1 MTSLVPPP
9 ALLLRRG
16 RLPAFALLLVFMS
29 WILRAAPEASI
40 APRMETDL
48 AEGWLGWLETSQRGD
63 KTEGKGAP
71 MAPFTAETDPLPAP
85 AQVSFEHTGWLPLT
99 LPHNWEAGEGLTG
112 RRHANLHGVAWYR
125 RALAIP
131 ATAAGRRVQL
141 FFEGAGSYAE
151 VWVNGRKAGQ
161 HAGGLT
167 CFNVDITD
175 HVAPG
180 STGNVLAV
188 RVAHPAGIRDLP
200 WVCGG
205 CERAY
210 GFSEGSQPFGI
221 HRAVRLVITD
231 AARIKPFG
239 VHIWNDADATPAR
252 AVAHVRAE
260 LSNIGGQ
267 RRTVLVQHAL
277 VAANNTV
284 VAQDMGSVQLEPG
297 AVHAISACSLAVEG
311 AVFWSPDA
319 PHLYTLRSRVVDV
332 VTQEVL
338 DAREERFGFRT
349 VTWPSLVTGGPL
361 RINGKDVFLNGTCE
375 YQHLVAGSHAFA
387 PEMVA
392 ARMGQ
397 MRAAGFNSFRD
408 AHHPHDLR
416 YNKVLDAAGMPWWTQ
431 FSAHIWFDT
440 PAFRENFRTL
450 LRDWIRERRNSP
462 SLVLWGL
469 QNECNMP
476 AEFAAECTAIIREM
490 DPTSPS
496 QRLVTTCNGGSGTD
510 WDVPQNWSG
519 TYYGTPANYAEEL
532 GKQIL
537 VGEYGAWRSQ
547 GLLQAPSPA
556 LPDAGNDET
565 AFATLMG
572 TKLRLGATMAG
583 KAVGHFQ
590 WIFATH
596 ENPGRNMTARGDQIA
611 DGWGPLGRLGPANNK
626 GLLTLWGEPTDTYY
640 LYRAHALPASQ
651 APLTIIAGASSPD
664 RWISTDNKADVTV
677 HTNCEEVLLYDG
689 GDSRL
694 IGRQARPADG
704 APIVFRDITPHTDT
718 LLAVGR
724 LAGRAVSRDAL
735 RLHHRPA
742 APGRHSEL
750 SREPSTLPA
759 PEDEVRSIVRVNC
772 GGPALTDSRG
782 RTWQADAE
790 WRPGATHGVL
800 AWASAFPELDPAL
813 GSIARISTPVLGT
826 RDEALYQTFRHG
838 GRTLRQRF
846 ALPDGDYE
854 VILHMAEPW
863 YGRGGIDARGWRLF
877 DIAIN
882 GETRV
887 RNLDLFAEAGFG
899 RAVTRTFRA
908 RPRNGLLEIS
918 FPRCAAYT
926 AVLCGVEILATT
938 PAHAAE
944 VRAALSAKAG
954 SGDTPRLG
962 RSSTGEALYPG
973 FDYIIAGLP
982 PLIDGAARLA
992 PAGPGALLDA
1002 SACAIAPTEEVI
1014 IALPPSSGQALP
1026 AGLEELPPRLTC
1038 SKPGSAPVDFRLVR
1052 PASGHTADRDRALQ
1066 AALTTPGSVLFV
1078 PQQRAPAPA
1087 QLLGLAD
1094 GPGSS
1099 ASPGISLQGRLS
1111 VGARPHGAS
1120 APAITALSGELG
1132 DADWLITP
1140 PNWSSDLSLTL
1151 KAEDHLELFVAIP
1164 AKTQEPAALPSWLAD
1179 FTAST
1184 AKLSLGSTQCSLYR
1198 RRFSPGDLIKL
1209 GAPPSATLNASAAS
1223 PMYCVFARPARPLLP
1238 LPELTTLSRGEAAT
1252 RTFEVGVGDRYH
1264 LVPQLPPSA
1273 APLRVR
1279 IELLGKD
1286 GASLCSSDHEI
1297 APGTRCGQLRV
1308 RTCTSINAGTYQARL
1323 TLLDSPSP
1331 LEFKGWVI
1339 E

>member
-1 MTSLVPPP
+1 MTSLVPSLASLLRLARKAML
-9 ALLLRRG
+9 ALL
-16 RLPAFALLLVFMS
+16 AVSNS
-29 WILRAAPEASI
+29 WILNAAPESSVS
-40 APRMETDL
+40 PRQEATL
-48 AEGWLGWLETSQRGD
+48 GEGWLGWLETSQRGD
-63 KTEGKGAP
+63 KGDGSGRA
-71 MAPFTAETDPLPAP
+71 MAPFTLGTAPTPAP
-85 AQVSFEHTGWLPLT
+85 AQVSTNTEGWAPLT
-99 LPHNWEAGEGLTG
+99 VPHNWEAGEGLTG

-125 RALAIP
+125 RTFEVP
-131 ATAAGRRVQL
+131 ASAKGRRVHL

-167 CFNVDITD
+167 CFNLDITE

-180 STGNVLAV
+180 TKDNVLAI

-210 GFSEGSQPFGI
+210 GFSEGSQPFGL

-231 AARIKPFG
+231 SARIEPFG
-239 VHIWNDADATPAR
+239 VHIWNDADATPAH
-252 AVAHVRAE
+252 AVAHIRTE
-260 LSNIGGQ
+260 LSNVGGN
-267 RRTVLVQHAL
+267 RRSVLLQHSL
-277 VAANNTV
+277 VAPDNTI
-284 VAQDMGSVQLEPG
+284 VAETTTGVTLEPG
-297 AVHAISACSLAVEG
+297 AQRATSATSLAVDG
-311 AVFWSPDA
+311 ALFWSPTT
-319 PHLYTLRSRVVDV
+319 PHLYALRSRVIDAA
-332 VTQEVL
+332 TRAIL

-349 VTWPSLVTGGPL
+349 VAWPSLVDGGPL

-392 ARMGQ
+392 ARMDQ

-416 YNKVLDAAGMPWWTQ
+416 YNEILDAEGMPWWTQ

-450 LRDWIRERRNSP
+450 LREWIRERRNSP

-476 AEFAAECTAIIREM
+476 ADFAAECTALIREM

-496 QRLVTTCNGGSGTD
+496 QRLVTTCNGGAGTD

-519 TYYGTPANYAEEL
+519 TYYGTPATYAEEL
-532 GKQIL
+532 RKQIL

-547 GLLQAPSPA
+547 GLLDVSGSAG
-556 LPDAGNDET
+556 PDAGNDET

-640 LYRAHALPASQ
+640 LYRAHAIPAAKS
-651 APLTIIAGASSPD
+651 PLTLIAGATSPD
-664 RWISTDNKADVTV
+664 RWLSADSKADVTV
-677 HTNCEEVLLYDG
+677 HTNCDEVLLYDG
-689 GDSRL
+689 DESTL
-694 IGRQARPADG
+694 LGRQPRPADG
-704 APIVFRDITPHTDT
+704 APVVFRDISPRTNT
-718 LLAVGR
+718 LLAVGQ
-724 LAGRAVSRDAL
+724 LAGRPVSRDAL
-735 RLHHRPA
+735 RLHHRPTSPA
-742 APGRHSEL
+742 RKAEL
-750 SREPSTLPA
+750 SQQPSTLPA
-759 PEDEVRSIVRVNC
+759 PADDARSVVRVNC
-772 GGPALTDSRG
+772 GGPTLIDSRG

-790 WRPGATHGVL
+790 WRAGAVHG
-800 AWASAFPELDPAL
+800 AHSWASAFPELDPAL
-813 GSIARISTPVLGT
+813 GSIARISTPVTGT

-838 GRTLRQRF
+838 GRTLRQSF
-846 ALPDGDYE
+846 ALPDGNYE
-854 VILHMAEPW
+854 VILHMTEPW
-863 YGRGGIDARGWRLF
+863 YGRGGIDARRWRLF

-887 RNLDLFAEAGFG
+887 RDLDLFAEAGFG

-908 RPRNGLLEIS
+908 QARKGLLEIS

-926 AVLCGVEILATT
+926 AVLCGVEILAAT
-938 PAHAAE
+938 PAQAAR
-944 VRAALSAKAG
+944 VREALLAKAG
-954 SGDTPRLG
+954 AGAATRLG

-973 FDYIIAGLP
+973 FDYIIAALP
-982 PLIDGAARLA
+982 PLIDGATRLV
-992 PAGPGALLDA
+992 PATPEACLDTSTIKPA
-1002 SACAIAPTEEVI
+1002 HNEETI
-1014 IALPPSSGQALP
+1014 IALPPTSGRALP
-1026 AGLEELPPRLTC
+1026 QGLEELPLVLTC
-1038 SKPGSAPVDFRLVR
+1038 SKPGSGPVDYRLVR
-1052 PASGHTADRDRALQ
+1052 PASGQGADRDQAIH
-1066 AALTTPGSVLFV
+1066 AALATPGSVLFLL
-1078 PQQRAPAPA
+1078 QKRAPAQA
-1087 QLLGLAD
+1087 QLLSLAKVQGD
-1094 GPGSS
+1094 S
-1099 ASPGISLQGRLS
+1099 APEQFTLQGRLS
-1111 VGARPHGAS
+1111 VGARPHGPAS
-1120 APAITALSGELG
+1120 PAITALSGELG
-1132 DADWLITP
+1132 DADWLASPSTGT
-1140 PNWSSDLSLTL
+1140 SSLSLTL
-1151 KAEDHLELFVAIP
+1151 KAEDHLELFVALP
-1164 AKTQEPAALPSWLAD
+1164 DQADLNARLPSWLAD

-1184 AKLSLGSTQCSLYR
+1184 AKLTLGSVPCRLFR
-1198 RRFSPGDLIKL
+1198 RRFSPGDLVTL
-1209 GAPPSATLNASAAS
+1209 GAPPSAGDNEAEAS

-1238 LPELTTLSRGEAAT
+1238 LPELTTLGLGQSST

-1264 LVPQLPPSA
+1264 LVPQLPLTE

-1286 GASLCSSDHEI
+1286 GASLCSSDHDI
-1297 APGTRCGQLRV
+1297 APGTRGGQLRV
-1308 RTCTSINAGTYQARL
+1308 RTCTSINAGTYQARI
-1323 TLLDSPSP
+1323 TLLESPAP
-1331 LEFKGWVI
+1331 IEFRGWVI